1 MGVIIE
7 LSILIVGLV
16 AVMVWVYNNYI
27 YLSDK
32 TARKIEIFGYI
43 LLFSVIIWEMVIKN
57 ILSADFYD
65 SNWLYLDQ
73 KLFALYLMLEDIL
86 TESAYDATQ
95 IWEIFSLEDSEY
107 VKKQLL
113 TIDVIEA
120 VLTVFSTVCI
130 AVGRFQDLRKGAKN
144 EIKEKEDAVSKKL
157 KETITKMFRRN
168 KKSNYP
174 EKYKPDAFK
183 YIVMIVVFAVVR
195 FVPISS
201 GSSMMDDALN
211 DLAVGATAS
220 VLVTWMLD
228 EADCMKKKNKARAE
242 KERIIFGP
250 HTGQL
255 FNLGYYVFRKA
266 IHLGAGT
273 EARSFT
279 DWLGIIA
286 NQSVYAEEAECSQ
299 LEIYQEIH
307 DRVLRIRE
315 TAENLMQQYTI
326 LVETDVVDTDDFAM
340 YAGMQMNLCDSICDR
355 IQCGDLDEA
364 NTFLGMLLGTY
375 ATFFNEEWIENYS
388 EAAAK
393 G

>member
-16 AVMVWVYNNYI
+16 AVVVWVYNNYI

-65 SNWLYLDQ
+65 SNWLYLEQ
-73 KLFALYLMLEDIL
+73 KLFALYIMLEDIL
-86 TESAYDATQ
+86 NESTYDATR

-107 VKKQLL
+107 IKKQLL
-113 TIDVIEA
+113 AIDVIEA
-120 VLTVFSTVCI
+120 VLTVFSTICI

-144 EIKEKEDAVSKKL
+144 EIKENTISKRL
-157 KETITKMFRRN
+157 KEIIAKMFKRN

-183 YIVMIVVFAVVR
+183 YIVMIIIFAFIR

-201 GSSMMDDALN
+201 GSAVMDDAFN

-228 EADCMKKKNKARAE
+228 ATDCLKKNKERAE
-242 KERIIFGP
+242 KERMVFGP
-250 HTGQL
+250 HTSQL
-255 FNLGYYVFRKA
+255 FNLGYYVSRKA
-266 IHLGAGT
+266 IRLGAGK
-273 EARSFT
+273 EARSFA
-279 DWLGIIA
+279 DWLSIIVD
-286 NQSVYAEEAECSQ
+286 QSVYVEEAECSQ
-299 LEIYQEIH
+299 TEIYQEIRN
-307 DRVLRIRE
+307 RVLKIRE

-326 LVETDVVDTDDFAM
+326 LVETDVVDTDDFSM
-340 YAGMQMNLCDSICDR
+340 YAGMQMNLCDSVCDR
-355 IQCGDLDEA
+355 IQCGDFEEA
-364 NTFLGMLLGTY
+364 NAFLGMLLGTY
-375 ATFFNEEWIENYS
+375 ATFFNEEWVERYS
-388 EAAAK
+388 EADAK

>member
-7 LSILIVGLV
+7 LSVLIVVLV
-16 AVMVWVYNNYI
+16 AVLVWFYNNYI

-32 TARKIEIFGYI
+32 IARKIEIFGYI
-43 LLFSVIIWEMVIKN
+43 LLFSVVLWEMVIKN

-65 SNWLYLDQ
+65 SNWLYLEQ
-73 KLFALYLMLEDIL
+73 KLFALYIMLEDIL

-95 IWEIFSLEDSEY
+95 IWEIFSMEDSEY
-107 VKKQLL
+107 IKTQLL

-120 VLTVFSTVCI
+120 ILTVLSTVCI
-130 AVGRFQDLRKGAKN
+130 AIGRFQDLRKGTRP
-144 EIKEKEDAVSKKL
+144 
-157 KETITKMFRRN
+157 ETN
-168 KKSNYP
+168 KKTIFNKIADRITTIFAKRKKSKYP

-183 YIVMIVVFAVVR
+183 YIVMIVIFAFIR

-201 GSSMMDDALN
+201 GSATMDDALN

-228 EADCMKKKNKARAE
+228 SADCIKKNKARAE
-242 KERIIFGP
+242 KERMIFGP

-255 FNLGYYVFRKA
+255 FNLGYYVSRKA

-273 EARSFT
+273 EARSFS
-279 DWLGIIA
+279 DWLSIMIDPA
-286 NQSVYAEEAECSQ
+286 VYRDASVCSQ
-299 LEIYQEIH
+299 QEIYQEIH
-307 DRVLRIRE
+307 ERVLKIRE

-355 IQCGDLDEA
+355 IQCEDLEDA
-364 NTFLGMLLGTY
+364 NAFLGMLLGTY
-375 ATFFNEEWIENYS
+375 ATFFNEEWVENYS
-388 EAAAK
+388 EADVK

>member
-7 LSILIVGLV
+7 LSILVVSLV
-16 AVMVWVYNNYI
+16 AVVVWVYNNYI
-27 YLSDK
+27 YLSDE

-65 SNWLYLDQ
+65 SNWLYLEQ
-73 KLFALYLMLEDIL
+73 KLFALYIMLEDIL

-95 IWEIFSLEDSEY
+95 IWEIFSLEDNEY

-120 VLTVFSTVCI
+120 VLTVLSTVCI

-144 EIKEKEDAVSKKL
+144 EIKEDTISKKL
-157 KETITKMFRRN
+157 KEKIKKIFKRN
-168 KKSNYP
+168 KKSKYP

-183 YIVMIVVFAVVR
+183 YIVMMVIFAFIR

-201 GSSMMDDALN
+201 GNAMMDDALN

-228 EADCMKKKNKARAE
+228 AADCMKKNRAHAE
-242 KERIIFGP
+242 KVRMIFGP

-255 FNLGYYVFRKA
+255 FNLGYYVSRKA
-266 IHLGAGT
+266 IRLGAGT

-279 DWLGIIA
+279 DWLSIIVD
-286 NQSVYAEEAECSQ
+286 QSVYVEEAECRQ
-299 LEIYQEIH
+299 PEIYQEIH

-355 IQCGDLDEA
+355 IQCEDLEEA
-364 NTFLGMLLGTY
+364 NAFLGMLLGTY
-375 ATFFNEEWIENYS
+375 ATFFNEEWVENYS
-388 EAAAK
+388 EADAK

>member
-1 MGVIIE
+1 MGIIIK
-7 LSILIVGLV
+7 LSMLVVGLV
-16 AVMVWVYNNYI
+16 SVIVWVYNNYI

-32 TARKIEIFGYI
+32 AARKIEIFGYI
-43 LLFSVIIWEMVIKN
+43 LLFSVVIWEMVIKN

-65 SNWLYLDQ
+65 SNWLYLEQ
-73 KLFALYLMLEDIL
+73 KLFALYIMLEDIL
-86 TESAYDATQ
+86 NESTYDATQ

-120 VLTVFSTVCI
+120 VLTVLSTVCI
-130 AVGRFQDLRKGAKN
+130 AVGRFQDLRKDAQN
-144 EIKEKEDAVSKKL
+144 EIKGSAISKKL
-157 KETITKMFRRN
+157 KAIIAKMFKRN
-168 KKSNYP
+168 NKSKYP
-174 EKYKPDAFK
+174 QKYKPDAIR
-183 YIVMIVVFAVVR
+183 YIVMMAIFVFIR

-201 GSSMMDDALN
+201 GKATVDDALN

-220 VLVTWMLD
+220 VMVTWMLD
-228 EADCMKKKNKARAE
+228 AADCMKKNRARAE
-242 KERIIFGP
+242 KERMIFGS

-255 FNLGYYVFRKA
+255 FNLGYYVSRKA
-266 IHLGAGT
+266 IRLGAGK

-279 DWLGIIA
+279 DWLGVIVD
-286 NQSVYAEEAECSQ
+286 QSLYAEESECNQ
-299 LEIYQEIH
+299 TEIYQEIH

-326 LVETDVVDTDDFAM
+326 LVETDVVDTDDFSM

-355 IQCGDLDEA
+355 IRCGDLEEA
-364 NTFLGMLLGTY
+364 NTFLRMLLGTY
-375 ATFFNEEWIENYS
+375 ATFFNEEWVEHYS
-388 EAAAK
+388 EADAK